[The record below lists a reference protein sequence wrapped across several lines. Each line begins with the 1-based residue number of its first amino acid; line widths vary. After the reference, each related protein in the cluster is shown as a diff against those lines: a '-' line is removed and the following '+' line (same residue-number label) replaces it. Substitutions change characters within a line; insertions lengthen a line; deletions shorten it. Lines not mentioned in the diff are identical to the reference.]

1 MKIRGNTVG
10 TPIRPEKVV
19 VKCQNLTE
27 EEKATARNNIGALS
41 ENINGGS
48 LSGVN
53 SIVYWD
59 SNYQPVF
66 YTLAELEDNDPQKP
80 ILELYGDQGDEQVVL
95 RGVADGVYEY
105 DAATVGQVNSLIDAK
120 LGVIENGSY

>member
-10 TPIRPEKVV
+10 TPIKPEKIL
-19 VKCQNLTE
+19 VKCENLTE
-27 EEKATARNNIGALS
+27 AEKATARNNIGALS

-59 SNYQPVF
+59 SNNQPVF
-66 YTLAELEDNDPQKP
+66 YALAELEDNDPQKP
-80 ILELYGDQGDEQVVL
+80 ILALYGEHGDEKVVL